1 MLNSQQNMQQAPF
14 TTKVYR
20 QQICNKTKQV
30 RNETATNPDE
40 TPLTPYYIIAEMFG
54 ESNFLLYLC
63 SEKEAT
69 PIKFA
74 IYLAKFV
81 ACLWRNK
88 ENRWYLIIY
97 VNILQILRSLAIT
110 LQKKNPEIPKTI
122 RNQNLLVSVRR
133 KSITGNDCRDRKA
146 GWE

>member
-54 ESNFLLYLC
+54 EY
-63 SEKEAT
+63 
-69 PIKFA
+69 
-74 IYLAKFV
+74 
-81 ACLWRNK
+81 K
-88 ENRWYLIIY
+88 ENL
-97 VNILQILRSLAIT
+97 
-110 LQKKNPEIPKTI
+110 
-122 RNQNLLVSVRR
+122 
-133 KSITGNDCRDRKA
+133 
-146 GWE
+146 

>member
-1 MLNSQQNMQQAPF
+1 MLNSQQNMRQAPF

-81 ACLWRNK
+81 ACL
-88 ENRWYLIIY
+88 
-97 VNILQILRSLAIT
+97 
-110 LQKKNPEIPKTI
+110 
-122 RNQNLLVSVRR
+122 
-133 KSITGNDCRDRKA
+133 
-146 GWE
+146 